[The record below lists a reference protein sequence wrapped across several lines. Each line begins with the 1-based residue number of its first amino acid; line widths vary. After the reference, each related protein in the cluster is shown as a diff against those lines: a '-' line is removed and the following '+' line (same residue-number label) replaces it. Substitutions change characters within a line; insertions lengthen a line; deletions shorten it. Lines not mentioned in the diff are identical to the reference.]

1 MFGAKLD
8 KPMFATLPQA
18 IISLKAR
25 AKTLNLPGLIG
36 YIIRVVMKDTAL
48 QHHTKAWFNIIP
60 SEEFR
65 IFNVLQ
71 QETDLT
77 AFEP

>member
-48 QHHTKAWFNIIP
+48 KHHTKAWFNIVPQRSLGYLMYCNRKLI
-60 SEEFR
+60 
-65 IFNVLQ
+65 
-71 QETDLT
+71 
-77 AFEP
+77 